1 MGDRSNKITDKMEKH
16 GLTKRVND
24 VFERVIHKVAHA
36 LIEEGFGI
44 LTEFQETKTFKK
56 RKEKNSRKY
65 KILGVLDP
73 RPEDID
79 CITLPCQVLVQESEG
94 HTKVS
99 TIDPVILIRST
110 KNSNFKKFA
119 QYVRKKLQKVMNKL

>member
-1 MGDRSNKITDKMEKH
+1 MEKH

-24 VFERVIHKVAHA
+24 VFERVIHKVVHA

-65 KILGVLDP
+65 KILGALDP

-119 QYVRKKLQKVMNKL
+119 RHVRKKLQKVMNRL